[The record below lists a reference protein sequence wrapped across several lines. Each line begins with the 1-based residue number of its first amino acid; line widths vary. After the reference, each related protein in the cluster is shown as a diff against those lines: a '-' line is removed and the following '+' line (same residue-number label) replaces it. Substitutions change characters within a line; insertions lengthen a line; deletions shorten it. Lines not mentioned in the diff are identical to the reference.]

1 MKIVDTHAHLYLDA
15 FDNDLDDVVVRARAI
30 GVEKILLPNIDETT
44 VSDLKQTVD
53 RYPSFFI
60 PMMGL
65 HPTNVREDWEQ
76 QLEIIYDELSRPGY
90 IAVGEI
96 GIDLYW
102 DKSSKERQ
110 VAAFERQ
117 LGWSI
122 EKKMPVAI
130 HSREAIPEVIQSI
143 KKIGKK
149 DLSGV
154 FHSFGGSM
162 NELKEILELGNF
174 YIGINGV
181 VTFKKSGL
189 DETLKNCGIENIIL
203 ETDAP
208 YLAPVPHR
216 GKRNVPAWVRH
227 TAAVLADV
235 RGVPPSELEPVLDA
249 NAERLFGL
257 NEARASRMRSA

>member
-1 MKIVDTHAHLYLDA
+1 MRIVDTHAHLYLED
-15 FDNDLDDVVVRARAI
+15 FEKDLDDVVARARST
-30 GVEKILLPNIDETT
+30 GVEKVLLPNIDETT

-53 RYPSFFI
+53 KYPSFFI

-102 DKSSKERQ
+102 DKSSKKRQ

-203 ETDAP
+203 ETDSP
-208 YLAPVPHR
+208 YLAPVPYR
-216 GKRNVPAWVRH
+216 GKRN
-227 TAAVLADV
+227 
-235 RGVPPSELEPVLDA
+235 EPVYLSEIVKKLSTIYRKTEEEITQITTG
-249 NAERLFGL
+249 NAYRLF
-257 NEARASRMRSA
+257 NIAK

>member
-90 IAVGEI
+90 IAIGEI

-203 ETDAP
+203 ETDSP
-208 YLAPVPHR
+208 YLAPVPYR
-216 GKRNVPAWVRH
+216 GMRN
-227 TAAVLADV
+227 
-235 RGVPPSELEPVLDA
+235 EPVYLSEIVKKLSTIYRKTEEEITQITTG
-249 NAERLFGL
+249 NAYRLF
-257 NEARASRMRSA
+257 NIAK

>member
-102 DKSSKERQ
+102 DKSSKKRQ

-203 ETDAP
+203 ETDSP
-208 YLAPVPHR
+208 YLAPVPYR
-216 GKRNVPAWVRH
+216 GKRN
-227 TAAVLADV
+227 
-235 RGVPPSELEPVLDA
+235 EPVYLSEIVKKLSTIYRKTEEEITQITTG
-249 NAERLFGL
+249 NAYRLF
-257 NEARASRMRSA
+257 NIAK

>member
-53 RYPSFFI
+53 RYPSFFM

-208 YLAPVPHR
+208 YLAPAPYR
-216 GKRNVPAWVRH
+216 GKRNEPAYLKEIVKKLSAIYQKPEEEIAEI
-227 TAAVLADV
+227 TAA
-235 RGVPPSELEPVLDA
+235 
-249 NAERLFGL
+249 NAHRLFHIDY
-257 NEARASRMRSA
+257 

>member
-1 MKIVDTHAHLYLDA
+1 
-15 FDNDLDDVVVRARAI
+15 
-30 GVEKILLPNIDETT
+30 
-44 VSDLKQTVD
+44 
-53 RYPSFFI
+53 
-60 PMMGL
+60 
-65 HPTNVREDWEQ
+65 
-76 QLEIIYDELSRPGY
+76 
-90 IAVGEI
+90 
-96 GIDLYW
+96 
-102 DKSSKERQ
+102 
-110 VAAFERQ
+110 
-117 LGWSI
+117 
-122 EKKMPVAI
+122 MPVAI

-208 YLAPVPHR
+208 YLAPAPYR
-216 GKRNVPAWVRH
+216 GKRNEPAYLKEIVKKLSAIYQKPEEEIAEI
-227 TAAVLADV
+227 TAA
-235 RGVPPSELEPVLDA
+235 
-249 NAERLFGL
+249 NAHRLFHIDY
-257 NEARASRMRSA
+257 

>member
-102 DKSSKERQ
+102 DKSSKKRQ

-189 DETLKNCGIENIIL
+189 DETLKNCGLENIIL
-203 ETDAP
+203 ETDSP
-208 YLAPVPHR
+208 YLAPVPYR
-216 GKRNVPAWVRH
+216 GKRN
-227 TAAVLADV
+227 
-235 RGVPPSELEPVLDA
+235 EPVYLSEIVKKLSTIYRKTEEEITQITTG
-249 NAERLFGL
+249 NAYRLF
-257 NEARASRMRSA
+257 NIAK

>member
-90 IAVGEI
+90 IAIGEI

-102 DKSSKERQ
+102 DKSSKKRQ

-203 ETDAP
+203 ETDSP
-208 YLAPVPHR
+208 YLAPVPYR
-216 GKRNVPAWVRH
+216 GMRN
-227 TAAVLADV
+227 
-235 RGVPPSELEPVLDA
+235 EPVYLSEIVKKLSTIYRKTEEEITQITTG
-249 NAERLFGL
+249 NAYRLF
-257 NEARASRMRSA
+257 NIAK

>member
-1 MKIVDTHAHLYLDA
+1 MRIVDTHAHLYLED
-15 FDNDLDDVVVRARAI
+15 FEKDLDDVVARARAI

-53 RYPSFFI
+53 KYPSFFI

-90 IAVGEI
+90 IAIGEI

-117 LGWSI
+117 LAWSI
-122 EKKMPVAI
+122 EKKLPVAI
-130 HSREAIPEVIQSI
+130 HSREAIPEVIESI
-143 KKIGKK
+143 KKTGKK
-149 DLSGV
+149 DLFGV

-162 NELKEILELGNF
+162 GELKEILELGNF

-189 DETLKNCGIENIIL
+189 METLENCVLENIIL
-203 ETDAP
+203 ETDSP
-208 YLAPVPHR
+208 YLAPVPYR
-216 GKRNVPAWVRH
+216 GKRNEPGY
-227 TAAVLADV
+227 L
-235 RGVPPSELEPVLDA
+235 SEVVKKLSTIYRKTEEEITEITTL
-249 NAERLFGL
+249 NAYRLF
-257 NEARASRMRSA
+257 NIDYYK